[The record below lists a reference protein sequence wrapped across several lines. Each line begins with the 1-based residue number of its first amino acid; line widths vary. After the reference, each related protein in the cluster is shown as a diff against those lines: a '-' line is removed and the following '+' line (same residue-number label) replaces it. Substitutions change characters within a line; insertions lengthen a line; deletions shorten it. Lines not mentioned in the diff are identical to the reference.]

1 MKDGLN
7 VSTFLC
13 CQLFVFIVLLI
24 PWCIVSLLKALINL
38 KQHNYRSNIQLY
50 RVLTKNYSISHEVPI
65 CTWRSQEG
73 IPKPNFRGL
82 VLSYQILKAPEAKP
96 HSKTVIFLSNL
107 WGARYLCCCP
117 TSYWDHSLE
126 GWRLYQI
133 IFVPICCKLIN

>member
-13 CQLFVFIVLLI
+13 CQLFVFMVLLI

-50 RVLTKNYSISHEVPI
+50 QVLTKNYSISHEVPI

-82 VLSYQILKAPEAKP
+82 VLNYQILKAPKAKP
-96 HSKTVIFLSNL
+96 LSKTVIF
-107 WGARYLCCCP
+107 
-117 TSYWDHSLE
+117 
-126 GWRLYQI
+126 YQI
-133 IFVPICCKLIN
+133 YEVHAICAAAPCRIETIVQKDGGCIK